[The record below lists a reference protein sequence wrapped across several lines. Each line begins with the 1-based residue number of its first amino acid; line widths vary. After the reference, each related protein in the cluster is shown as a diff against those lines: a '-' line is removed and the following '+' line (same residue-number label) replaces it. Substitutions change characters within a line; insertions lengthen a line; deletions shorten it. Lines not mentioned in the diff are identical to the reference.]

1 MASLVLNDSSQ
12 LTSDNQHLE
21 LKMVYNKK
29 DLEKAVSPANRRKT
43 AKRRS
48 GNLQQNGVDQAQG
61 TSTMKVIVRVRPPN
75 SKELGNNFREIIQV
89 VDDSMLIFDPK
100 SDEQSFFYQGVK
112 QNRRDIAKKQNKEL
126 NFLFDC
132 VFGYES
138 TNYDIYES
146 STKDIIASVLEGYNC
161 SVFVY
166 GATGAGKTHTMLGSK
181 DNPGISL
188 LTMVELYSQIERLKE
203 EREFEL
209 GATYLE
215 VYNENVLDLLQPS
228 SSPLPLRDDGNF
240 GVTVA
245 GLKIQRITSADEL
258 FSMLAQGNKNRTQH
272 PTDAN
277 AESSRSHAVF
287 QTYIQS
293 RMRVS
298 GEKKLVKLTMI
309 DLAGSER
316 GAATGCKGMR
326 FTEGANINRSLLSLG
341 RAFLSF
347 LAETGCLLSGN
358 PLRWRSWL
366 TRLSCLARLLR
377 TGRSRFESRSGELG
391 APKKNIVQG
400 YINPHYTK
408 VMEELQKENAML
420 KAKLKAY
427 EDAFGDAP
435 DRLGPTKKQSP
446 QILVA
451 PETSKVPP
459 VAGPSTSIAQ
469 SHVEPPT
476 SESQPLAVSSTPPP
490 QSYASSLTTGPPP
503 AVLSPRELAVSS
515 KNKQEIKMWKE
526 RVVDLYRRKSSIHS
540 NILKYEMKLK
550 TLQHK
555 IQLKDLAARR
565 LAFLSINSVDL
576 AKAQSKMEATLDRFS
591 AQEINIISNLNEV
604 WTKLKDLDTEE
615 NILTKEGN
623 NFEDGSMCNEFLLN
637 KKLGLKVQD
646 MNLQVDHMKALI
658 INQHH
663 DSEYQNNIIMN
674 LCDTLKTYYLILK
687 GSGRITLAM
696 DANYEQ
702 HVKML
707 AAQKTIS
714 FERNSLED
722 GEAKALHNP
731 SYDVKELTFL
741 SYCSW
746 DKEGLRKSPP
756 KYSIW
761 SKLKQSQDEL
771 NKTRVLS
778 TSKKCDADIRS
789 DTTVLLVPASETDGL
804 VSSGAKDFI
813 GKEQINSPLDTTF
826 LFPSPT
832 KKPCPN
838 SNIKCNG
845 LQTRINPPSTVVRHK
860 AVGQR
865 CSPRLKTVSA
875 NKENPN
881 MENRIIIPLKRPAV
895 LQKTPIPSRVQGKNM
910 KIVSPRIPLGLSKT
924 ANGIPYKSVPA
935 QGLKLSR
942 PKERSNISSA
952 HPYRR
957 NPLVFHTRCLLAI
970 SRNVASPIT
979 TVATV
984 LLLFAVTS
992 EMAQSVAFVTFLLPT
1007 ATLKPTSLGALPSEM
1022 TGAVAPLQLRIYESR
1037 IRMGCEITTFPFVT
1051 APLTSHSQP
1060 VPFGHWSTDQI
1071 RIITC
1076 PE

>member
-1 MASLVLNDSSQ
+1 
-12 LTSDNQHLE
+12 
-21 LKMVYNKK
+21 MVYNKK
-29 DLEKAVSPANRRKT
+29 DLEKAVSPANRNRKT

-48 GNLQQNGVDQAQG
+48 GSLQQNGVDQAQG
-61 TSTMKVIVRVRPPN
+61 ATSNMKVIVRVRPPN

-89 VDDSMLIFDPK
+89 VDNSMLIFDPK
-100 SDEQSFFYQGVK
+100 SDEKSFFYQGVK

-138 TNYDIYES
+138 TNSDIYES
-146 STKDIIASVLEGYNC
+146 STKEIIASVLEGYNC

-228 SSPLPLRDDGNF
+228 GPLPLRDDGNF

-245 GLKIQRITSADEL
+245 GLKIQRITSAEEL

-293 RMRVS
+293 RLRVS

-341 RAFLSF
+341 NCINS
-347 LAETGCLLSGN
+347 LADGLKHIPYRDSK
-358 PLRWRSWL
+358 L
-366 TRLSCLARLLR
+366 TRLLKDS
-377 TGRSRFESRSGELG
+377 LG
-391 APKKNIVQG
+391 GNCKTVMIANVAPCNNSYEDTYNTLKYATRAKKIKSKPKKNIVKG

-427 EDAFGDAP
+427 EDSFGDVP
-435 DRLGPTKKQSP
+435 NMLGPTKKLST
-446 QILVA
+446 QIPVA
-451 PETSKVPP
+451 PETSKLLP
-459 VAGPSTSIAQ
+459 VAGPAASIAQ

-490 QSYASSLTTGPPP
+490 QSCVGSLTTGLPL
-503 AVLSPRELAVSS
+503 AVLSPRKLAVDS
-515 KNKQEIKMWKE
+515 KNKREIKMWKE
-526 RVVDLYRRKSSIHS
+526 RVGDLYRRKSSVHS

-550 TLQHK
+550 TLQNK
-555 IQLKDLAARR
+555 IQTKDLATRR

-591 AQEINIISNLNEV
+591 AQEINIIGNLNEI
-604 WTKLKDLDTEE
+604 WTKLKYLDAEE
-615 NILTKEGN
+615 SILTKEGN
-623 NFEDGSMCNEFLLN
+623 NFEDETMCNEFLLN

-646 MNLQVDHMKALI
+646 MDMQVDHMKYLI

-663 DSEYQNNIIMN
+663 DIEYQNNIIMN
-674 LCDTLKTYYLILK
+674 LCDTLKTYYMILK

-696 DANYEQ
+696 DAIYEQ

-714 FERNSLED
+714 FERNSLEAE
-722 GEAKALHNP
+722 EAVAEHSP
-731 SYDVKELTFL
+731 SYDLKELTFL
-741 SYCSW
+741 SSCAW
-746 DKEGLRKSPP
+746 DKEGFRKPP
-756 KYSIW
+756 EYSSW
-761 SKLKQSQDEL
+761 SKLKQSQDDL
-771 NKTRVLS
+771 NKTRVLTS
-778 TSKKCDADIRS
+778 SKKCDSDSRS
-789 DTTVLLVPASETDGL
+789 DTTVLLVPASESDEL
-804 VSSGAKDFI
+804 VSSGAKDFP
-813 GKEQINSPLDTTF
+813 GKEQITSPLDTTF

-832 KKPCPN
+832 KKHCPN
-838 SNIKCNG
+838 SNLKSNG
-845 LQTRINPPSTVVRHK
+845 LQTRMNPPSTVVRHT

-865 CSPRLKTVSA
+865 FSPRLKTFTA

-881 MENRIIIPLKRPAV
+881 KENKIIIPLKRPAV
-895 LQKTPIPSRVQGKNM
+895 LQKNPILPVVQGKNM

-924 ANGIPYKSVPA
+924 TNGIANKSVPA
-935 QGLKLSR
+935 QGFLHQVVFNINNSLRKGPLA
-942 PKERSNISSA
+942 ER
-952 HPYRR
+952 R
-957 NPLVFHTRCLLAI
+957 
-970 SRNVASPIT
+970 
-979 TVATV
+979 
-984 LLLFAVTS
+984 
-992 EMAQSVAFVTFLLPT
+992 
-1007 ATLKPTSLGALPSEM
+1007 
-1022 TGAVAPLQLRIYESR
+1022 
-1037 IRMGCEITTFPFVT
+1037 
-1051 APLTSHSQP
+1051 
-1060 VPFGHWSTDQI
+1060 
-1071 RIITC
+1071 
-1076 PE
+1076 

>member
-12 LTSDNQHLE
+12 LTSDSQHLE

-341 RAFLSF
+341 
-347 LAETGCLLSGN
+347 
-358 PLRWRSWL
+358 
-366 TRLSCLARLLR
+366 
-377 TGRSRFESRSGELG
+377 
-391 APKKNIVQG
+391 

-476 SESQPLAVSSTPPP
+476 SESQPLAVSLTPPP
-490 QSYASSLTTGPPP
+490 QSYASSLTTEPPP

-515 KNKQEIKMWKE
+515 KNKHEIKMWKE

-778 TSKKCDADIRS
+778 TSKKCDADIKS

-804 VSSGAKDFI
+804 VSSGAKDFL

-838 SNIKCNG
+838 SNIKSNE

-935 QGLKLSR
+935 QGCSF
-942 PKERSNISSA
+942 N
-952 HPYRR
+952 PY
-957 NPLVFHTRCLLAI
+957 PLDIEVKA
-970 SRNVASPIT
+970 
-979 TVATV
+979 
-984 LLLFAVTS
+984 
-992 EMAQSVAFVTFLLPT
+992 M
-1007 ATLKPTSLGALPSEM
+1007 
-1022 TGAVAPLQLRIYESR
+1022 
-1037 IRMGCEITTFPFVT
+1037 
-1051 APLTSHSQP
+1051 
-1060 VPFGHWSTDQI
+1060 D
-1071 RIITC
+1071 
-1076 PE
+1076 

>member
-1 MASLVLNDSSQ
+1 MASLVLTDSSQ
-12 LTSDNQHLE
+12 LTSDSQHLD

-100 SDEQSFFYQGVK
+100 SDERSFFYQGVK

-138 TNYDIYES
+138 TNSDIYES
-146 STKDIIASVLEGYNC
+146 STKEIIASVLEGYNC

-228 SSPLPLRDDGNF
+228 GPLPLRDDGNF

-245 GLKIQRITSADEL
+245 GLKIQRITSAEEL

-341 RAFLSF
+341 NCINS
-347 LAETGCLLSGN
+347 LADGLKHIPYRDSK
-358 PLRWRSWL
+358 L
-366 TRLSCLARLLR
+366 TRLLKDS
-377 TGRSRFESRSGELG
+377 LG
-391 APKKNIVQG
+391 GNCKTVMIANVAPCNNSYEDTYNTLKYATRAKKIKSKPKKNIVQG

-435 DRLGPTKKQSP
+435 DSLGPTKKLSP

-451 PETSKVPP
+451 PEASKLLPVAGPSTSIAQSHVAPEASKLLPVAGASTSIAQSHVAPEASKLLP

-490 QSYASSLTTGPPP
+490 QSYASSLTTRLPLT
-503 AVLSPRELAVSS
+503 VLSPRKLAVSS
-515 KNKQEIKMWKE
+515 KNKQIKMWKD
-526 RVVDLYRRKSSIHS
+526 RVVDLYTRKSFIHS
-540 NILKYEMKLK
+540 NILKHEMKLK

-576 AKAQSKMEATLDRFS
+576 AKAQSKMEATLHRFS
-591 AQEINIISNLNEV
+591 AQEINIISNLNEL
-604 WTKLKDLDTEE
+604 WTKLKDLDVEE
-615 NILTKEGN
+615 NFLAKEGN
-623 NFEDGSMCNEFLLN
+623 NFEDETTCNEFLLN
-637 KKLGLKVQD
+637 KKFALKVQD
-646 MNLQVDHMKALI
+646 TNLQVDHMKGLI

-702 HVKML
+702 LVKML

-722 GEAKALHNP
+722 GEVLAVHKP
-731 SYDVKELTFL
+731 SYDLEELTFL
-741 SYCSW
+741 SSCAW
-746 DKEGLRKSPP
+746 DKEGLRKSP
-756 KYSIW
+756 KYSNW
-761 SKLKQSQDEL
+761 SKLKQSQDDL
-771 NKTRVLS
+771 NKTIVLS
-778 TSKKCDADIRS
+778 TSKTCDSDIRS
-789 DTTVLLVPASETDGL
+789 DTTVLLVPASGTDEL
-804 VSSGAKDFI
+804 VGSAAKDFI
-813 GKEQINSPLDTTF
+813 GKEQITSPLDTTF
-826 LFPSPT
+826 LFPSPA

-838 SNIKCNG
+838 SNIKSNR
-845 LQTRINPPSTVVRHK
+845 LQTRMNPPSTVVRHK

-865 CSPRLKTVSA
+865 FSPRLKTVVA

-881 MENRIIIPLKRPAV
+881 KENRIIPLKRPAI
-895 LQKTPIPSRVQGKNM
+895 LQKTPILPGVQGKNM

-924 ANGIPYKSVPA
+924 ANGITSKSVPT
-935 QGLKLSR
+935 QGFLHQVVFNINNSLRKGRLAEPLS
-942 PKERSNISSA
+942 
-952 HPYRR
+952 
-957 NPLVFHTRCLLAI
+957 
-970 SRNVASPIT
+970 
-979 TVATV
+979 
-984 LLLFAVTS
+984 
-992 EMAQSVAFVTFLLPT
+992 
-1007 ATLKPTSLGALPSEM
+1007 
-1022 TGAVAPLQLRIYESR
+1022 
-1037 IRMGCEITTFPFVT
+1037 
-1051 APLTSHSQP
+1051 
-1060 VPFGHWSTDQI
+1060 
-1071 RIITC
+1071 
-1076 PE
+1076 